1 VSLLQATFLR
11 GASALSNRK
20 AENPVLAGELEQL
33 QDDQLDTRCRR
44 NGLSKKGGR
53 DMQVCPPPP
62 CIRTGKDKRKEKRK
76 EKTRLDYTFRRQ
88 LNETPSMYFGLPRYS
103 ASSQAAPAL
112 ILKHVMCYLV
122 LTSHYIPVV

>member
-1 VSLLQATFLR
+1 MIHVVIKPVFLLQATFLR

-53 DMQVCPPPP
+53 DMQVCPL
-62 CIRTGKDKRKEKRK
+62 CI
-76 EKTRLDYTFRRQ
+76 
-88 LNETPSMYFGLPRYS
+88 
-103 ASSQAAPAL
+103 
-112 ILKHVMCYLV
+112 
-122 LTSHYIPVV
+122 